1 LQELLDQDF
10 RGLAPSEMTLPKDL
24 LENEFLNLTEAEGV
38 SDVDDLTRILDR
50 AVRLKAFLK
59 AEDRVDKVARFIATH
74 FKENVEPLGY
84 KAFIVAVD
92 REACALYKRALDKY
106 LPTEYTVPVYTKSA
120 ADPIERPLAADL
132 QVDETNEK
140 TVRKEF
146 PKADRLPKIF
156 IVTDKL
162 LTGYD
167 APILY
172 AMYLDKPMR
181 DHVLLQAVA
190 RVNRPYEDDRGI
202 KKPCGLIID
211 FVGVLK
217 ELNKAL
223 AFDSRDVTGVIEDLD
238 LLLVRFRELMGTTGK
253 QYLELAGGGPGGNDQ
268 KLDRLLYETFLDQ
281 EEWQRFVEFFKEVET
296 LYEILSPAAKL
307 RRYVDDYNKL
317 ADIYLM
323 LRNAYG
329 KKTTFIGEIA
339 HKTEKLVREHA
350 GSAGLD
356 SLSKTVEFDADA
368 LKALSGR
375 GASDSGKVINLAVM
389 LGASTARDGKEDP
402 ALVGIAERADAIL
415 TAFTE
420 RQMSTVDAPER
431 LKALMDER
439 KREERAG
446 SAHVRHLLDA

>member
-1 LQELLDQDF
+1 
-10 RGLAPSEMTLPKDL
+10 MTFPKDV

-120 ADPIERPLAADL
+120 ADPIERPLVADL

>member
-1 LQELLDQDF
+1 MQELLDQDF

-74 FKENVEPLGY
+74 FKENVAPLGY

-296 LYEILSPAAKL
+296 LYEILSPSAEL

-389 LGASTARDGKEDP
+389 LGASTTRDGKEDP

-420 RQMSTVDAPER
+420 PPDVDRGRPGAPQ
-431 LKALMDER
+431 
-439 KREERAG
+439 G
-446 SAHVRHLLDA
+446 AHG

>member
-1 LQELLDQDF
+1 
-10 RGLAPSEMTLPKDL
+10 
-24 LENEFLNLTEAEGV
+24 
-38 SDVDDLTRILDR
+38 
-50 AVRLKAFLK
+50 
-59 AEDRVDKVARFIATH
+59 
-74 FKENVEPLGY
+74 
-84 KAFIVAVD
+84 
-92 REACALYKRALDKY
+92 
-106 LPTEYTVPVYTKSA
+106 
-120 ADPIERPLAADL
+120 
-132 QVDETNEK
+132 
-140 TVRKEF
+140 
-146 PKADRLPKIF
+146 
-156 IVTDKL
+156 
-162 LTGYD
+162 
-167 APILY
+167 
-172 AMYLDKPMR
+172 
-181 DHVLLQAVA
+181 
-190 RVNRPYEDDRGI
+190 
-202 KKPCGLIID
+202 
-211 FVGVLK
+211 VLK

-389 LGASTARDGKEDP
+389 LGASTTRDGKEDP

>member
-1 LQELLDQDF
+1 
-10 RGLAPSEMTLPKDL
+10 
-24 LENEFLNLTEAEGV
+24 
-38 SDVDDLTRILDR
+38 
-50 AVRLKAFLK
+50 
-59 AEDRVDKVARFIATH
+59 
-74 FKENVEPLGY
+74 
-84 KAFIVAVD
+84 
-92 REACALYKRALDKY
+92 
-106 LPTEYTVPVYTKSA
+106 
-120 ADPIERPLAADL
+120 
-132 QVDETNEK
+132 
-140 TVRKEF
+140 
-146 PKADRLPKIF
+146 
-156 IVTDKL
+156 
-162 LTGYD
+162 
-167 APILY
+167 
-172 AMYLDKPMR
+172 MR

-296 LYEILSPAAKL
+296 LYEILTPAAKL

-431 LKALMDER
+431 FKALMDER